1 MNKGDIEMTKRLS
14 RLSLNSIRLKL
25 VVGLLVITVPLLIFL
40 IYNNVYAIGVVR
52 DQVAESNRNMITLYM
67 AQIDDNLNDIDKYV
81 TNLIVNDKDLQ
92 TMTVEIG
99 RY

>member
-1 MNKGDIEMTKRLS
+1 MTKRLS